1 MMELV
6 NNINDGLIGL
16 RNAINRKEIPENE
29 NPNKIV
35 DIVEKIL
42 NFNKQQKGKGLKIL
56 TPKQMLLRLPI
67 ALAQEK
73 AGDTSEILLKEIRQ
87 IIYSLCQEK
96 EITKKVY
103 NSIMNSI
110 KL

>member
-42 NFNKQQKGKGLKIL
+42 NFNK
-56 TPKQMLLRLPI
+56 
-67 ALAQEK
+67 
-73 AGDTSEILLKEIRQ
+73 
-87 IIYSLCQEK
+87 
-96 EITKKVY
+96 
-103 NSIMNSI
+103 
-110 KL
+110 

>member
-1 MMELV
+1 MELV
-6 NNINDGLIGL
+6 NSVNDGLIDL

-67 ALAQEK
+67 ALAQ
-73 AGDTSEILLKEIRQ
+73 
-87 IIYSLCQEK
+87 
-96 EITKKVY
+96 
-103 NSIMNSI
+103 
-110 KL
+110 